1 MRKVLFTV
9 LGLNLVLEGLTSARL
24 VTLPFRL
31 AEFDAATHGGLVLY
45 GFAAL
50 SAAVSIVWFSKYSD
64 SESSLALGLGLLS
77 TFHICML
84 IACLM
89 ISMPAGVVGHGLL
102 FAGFLFLY
110 INRSKCLRVAGE

>member
-24 VTLPFRL
+24 VSLPLRL
-31 AEFDAATHGGLVLY
+31 EEFDASTQGGLVLY

-50 SAAVSIVWFSKYSD
+50 SAAASIVWFLKYSD
-64 SESSLALGLGLLS
+64 AESSLALGLGLLS
-77 TFHICML
+77 TFHICMV

-89 ISMPAGVVGHGLL
+89 ISMTPGVVGHGLL
-102 FAGFLFLY
+102 FAAFVFLFV
-110 INRSKCLRVAGE
+110 NRSKCLRVAEE